1 MTNLLMS
8 ATDENT
14 TARSYTD
21 VRAQWKALAALRNIT
36 KEDIVALCIYRSMI
50 HGEGKDGAISRL
62 RKSFQPITNL
72 VKLENGAAPFLQLD
86 LALFLSRRSKF
97 TTWLTEDEKNELIAI
112 AKEIKIRGKDIL

>member
-8 ATDENT
+8 ATDENVV
-14 TARSYTD
+14 ARSFTD
-21 VRAQWKALAALRNIT
+21 VRAKWKSLADSREIT

-62 RKSFQPITNL
+62 RKSFHPVTNP
-72 VKLENGAAPFLQLD
+72 VKLENGAAPYLQLD
-86 LALFLSRRSKF
+86 LALFLSRRSVF
-97 TTWLTEDEKNELIAI
+97 VSWLTEDEKNKLIAI